1 VSFGLSLTLR
11 GADDRLA
18 GLPKAV
24 LDVAQQKAD
33 QLKIETDRRLMASLA
48 RRTKSLLEDRGDGG
62 RDDVTVLRNAL
73 LLHKSLSR
81 IA

>member
-1 VSFGLSLTLR
+1 MR

-48 RRTKSLLEDRGDGG
+48 RRTKSLLEDRGHGD